1 LVKVFSLKYSESRRL
16 FKLLRKAYVD
26 ARYKRSYTITKEEL
40 LQLAQQVEELKET
53 GKLICS
59 EKINSF

>member
-1 LVKVFSLKYSESRRL
+1 VKIFSLDDLESLRL

-26 ARYKRSYTITKEEL
+26 AHYKPSYKITKEEL
-40 LQLAQQVEELKET
+40 LQLSKQVEELKEI
-53 GKLICS
+53 GKLLCH